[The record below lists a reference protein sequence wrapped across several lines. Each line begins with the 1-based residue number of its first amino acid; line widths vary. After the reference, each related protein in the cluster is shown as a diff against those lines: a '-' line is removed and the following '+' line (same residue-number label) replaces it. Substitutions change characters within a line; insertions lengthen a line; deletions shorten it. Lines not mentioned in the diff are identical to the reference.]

1 MMERVNVFF
10 EKLKNFSF
18 WERLFSW
25 KLIKEISNSTLDE
38 IKEIEQKV
46 DSLEKQLIDESAK
59 NRVLATE
66 INSLEKQ
73 VLIQEKSEPINLMN
87 SIPIHL

>member
-73 VLIQEKSEPINLMN
+73 VLIQEKSLMKEYHM
-87 SIPIHL
+87 SKLRE